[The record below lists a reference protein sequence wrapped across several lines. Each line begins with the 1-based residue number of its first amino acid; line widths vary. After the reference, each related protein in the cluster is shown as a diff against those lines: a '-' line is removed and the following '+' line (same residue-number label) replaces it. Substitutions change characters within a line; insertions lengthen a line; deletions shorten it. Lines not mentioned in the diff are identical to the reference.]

1 MSKSGSSERTLG
13 LNTGPDYVGGV
24 GGGGGMEMGE
34 GKGRKS
40 AMTVGT
46 CIINEYDSVQTLTL
60 TMGELIL
67 KTAKVGWLS
76 SSRPFNRNPIVS
88 PGDAE

>member
-1 MSKSGSSERTLG
+1 MC
-13 LNTGPDYVGGV
+13 VCV
-24 GGGGGMEMGE
+24 WGGGRGNGGGE
-34 GKGRKS
+34 GKEECNDNRN
-40 AMTVGT
+40 
-46 CIINEYDSVQTLTL
+46 IINEYDSGQTLTL